1 MLFLVFQVFC
11 STDIANE
18 NNSVD
23 DNIPTAEE
31 ATEATEV
38 SAGTEDITDIGQTGV
53 YTEHVFTDPLG
64 VQNTEASPVYQP
76 GYVIGVITL
85 GNVFDK
91 KHFQKHMGTAVLV
104 VSLAKEV
111 YVSNFGT
118 RCYMLCVHEVVI
130 SVQCLLSCEF
140 T

>member
-1 MLFLVFQVFC
+1 MQASNSGCFILLRILLLFLVFRVLC

-18 NNSVD
+18 SNSVD

-85 GNVFDK
+85 ELY
-91 KHFQKHMGTAVLV
+91 LV
-104 VSLAKEV
+104 RKTFSETH
-111 YVSNFGT
+111 GD
-118 RCYMLCVHEVVI
+118 RRH
-130 SVQCLLSCEF
+130 
-140 T
+140 